1 MIKLRDAQFSDYA
14 AIAKLHTESWR
25 KTYRGIYSDSFL
37 DHEVEQERLHVWQ
50 HKLKS
55 PNNNQQ
61 VIIATLEDTVAG
73 FACLYLNNDP
83 VFGSLLDNLHVSTTL
98 QKSGIGKL
106 LMIECAKYISN
117 KSNSNKMYLWVFEVN
132 KNARDFYERLGGI
145 SFETITKQNND
156 GTYSQSCRYV
166 WDDVSKIM

>member
-1 MIKLRDAQFSDYA
+1 MIQLRDAQFSDYA

-37 DHEVEQERLHVWQ
+37 DHEVEQERLNVWQ

-61 VIIATLEDTVAG
+61 VIIATFEDTVIG

-106 LMIECAKYISN
+106 LMKECAKHISN
-117 KSNSNKMYLWVFEVN
+117 KSKCQEL
-132 KNARDFYERLGGI
+132 L
-145 SFETITKQNND
+145 
-156 GTYSQSCRYV
+156 
-166 WDDVSKIM
+166 